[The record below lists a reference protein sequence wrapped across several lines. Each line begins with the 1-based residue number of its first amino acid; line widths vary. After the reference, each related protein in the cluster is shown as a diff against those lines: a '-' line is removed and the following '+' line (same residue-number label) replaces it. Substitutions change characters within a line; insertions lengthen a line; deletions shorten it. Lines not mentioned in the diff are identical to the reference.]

1 MIRGKSIYRYK
12 VARMSEERVVVG
24 GSYDQD
30 GYLQIYDRASGG
42 DVVHEML
49 SVEGSVITNVQIAGR
64 HRIIALLAIRSRVQF
79 FGNMI
84 RNSTRQQTSN
94 SRHKLLTCKL
104 MVLNSTNGDLV
115 TERTFVDVL
124 NMNVALGRTLVLLNN
139 QVNFNREWNFN

>member
-12 VARMSEERVVVG
+12 VARMSEEKVVVG

-64 HRIIALLAIRSRVQF
+64 HRIIALLAIRSRDQF

-84 RNSTRQQTSN
+84 RNSTRQQISN

-139 QVNFNREWNFN
+139 QVNLH

>member
-1 MIRGKSIYRYK
+1 MRGKTSSLLTPTYRYK

-64 HRIIALLAIRSRVQF
+64 HRIIALLAIRSRDQF

-139 QVNFNREWNFN
+139 QVNLH